1 MDKTDFTW
9 KKPIAIS
16 VIGFIIFLFG
26 FGWGYKVG
34 NGVGSERSLS
44 EPKKID
50 PILDNLNTTSTP
62 KKKKKNR
69 LGNLDVDDSEATPT
83 PKKKNPLGDLDK

>member
-34 NGVGSERSLS
+34 VKVTPPEKDYEIDNPFAEDS
-44 EPKKID
+44 KID
-50 PILDNLNTTSTP
+50 NPFEE
-62 KKKKKNR
+62 
-69 LGNLDVDDSEATPT
+69 VTPT
-83 PKKKNPLGDLDK
+83 PGKRKNPFKK